1 MRNWEDYLTEQGKS
15 LYEFFNNHKLGQFYD
30 PMMGNLQIHNDDW
43 ETVKDDVL
51 QFIVE
56 HWEQQWVL
64 SHNAD
69 CEQWFVH
76 QLED

>member
-1 MRNWEDYLTEQGKS
+1 MNWENFLTVDGKKH
-15 LYEFFNNHKLGQFYD
+15 YDFFRKHDLGRFYN
-30 PMMGNLQIHNDDW
+30 PMMGNLCIDNDDW
-43 ETVKDDVL
+43 ETVKESVL
-51 QFIVE
+51 QFIAE
-56 HWEQQWVL
+56 YWEQQWVL